1 MRFVNVFMILLKAFL
16 IFAVKLFVLAQIN
29 AITSGLERITVKLLK
44 RLTMMNLSPSIQ
56 WSMHRSKDPEKIIQ
70 FSDLIIPEVDQQ
82 ILKLQMIVDKHTEST
97 EYDDLSEYNGNKEA
111 IRLHHL
117 LLGLETLNRNF

>member
-1 MRFVNVFMILLKAFL
+1 MVNAL
-16 IFAVKLFVLAQIN
+16 
-29 AITSGLERITVKLLK
+29 
-44 RLTMMNLSPSIQ
+44 
-56 WSMHRSKDPEKIIQ
+56 RSKDPEKIIQ

-117 LLGLETLNRNF
+117 LLGLDFKSELLVPTIKRA